1 MSRKMGKMWKD
12 LGGYDQNIFSKKGF
26 IKFMRVG
33 KNILNRTATA
43 QVPTPGIN
51 RWNYMKIK
59 FSVQPRKQSVELAQ
73 ST

>member
-1 MSRKMGKMWKD
+1 MG
-12 LGGYDQNIFSKKGF
+12 
-26 IKFMRVG
+26 VG

-51 RWNYMKIK
+51 RWNYTKIK